1 MITQPNRTK
10 SCICLDGW
18 WRFDLPTLLPFFNAN
33 NNHQVLLNVFAMELE
48 SALKKSAEE
57 RKSAA
62 LTARMQ
68 GAGAS
73 KAAESA
79 SALMARAVTATR
91 EDVFAA
97 CESAMA
103 KLTGG

>member
-1 MITQPNRTK
+1 MSLLLNTQSALTHPRVV
-10 SCICLDGW
+10 CYQ
-18 WRFDLPTLLPFFNAN
+18 LLL
-33 NNHQVLLNVFAMELE
+33 QKKVLLNVFAMELE
-48 SALKKSAEE
+48 SALKRSAEA